1 MIPIL
6 MLAHNRLEMTKQAV
20 ASVLKNT
27 ERKFHLC
34 ILDNGSEDGTE
45 EWLRSFSDDN
55 VDAHFST
62 VNLGVHGGADWFH
75 KQFPD
80 AQYYA
85 KVDNDTLVPS
95 GWLNALMETLIENEA
110 DLVGSLHY
118 TFSQGALDAM
128 NLAEQKGFAP
138 FPSPGGSGV
147 LYTRKFVE
155 DCKVADHAEELVDG
169 WTRFCVARDGFVKGF
184 SGRVRIELLD
194 MVDHFQRREAG
205 DKAPIK
211 PPSTKIAITPRN
223 QVIVEELQKGMR
235 RLKWLGHPNIGDEYN
250 GDDEQRPVHV
260 KKGETCDVSEKK
272 AQELLRDFGGAFI
285 DVTSEVEGGEKT
297 VAETPDRKPKDLGSL
312 VKKKSEVKK
321 TVTRRKKQKAK
332 TAKQGGKDD
341 GKNSRGSSVD
351 RSKGKGPRARAN

>member
-6 MLAHNRLEMTKQAV
+6 MLTHDRLEMTKQAV
-20 ASVLKNT
+20 TSVLKNT
-27 ERKFHLC
+27 ERKFRLC
-34 ILDNGSEDGTE
+34 ILDNASEDGTQD
-45 EWLRSFSDDN
+45 WLRSFSDEN
-55 VDAHFST
+55 VDIHFSI

-75 KQFPD
+75 KKFPD

-95 GWLNALMETLIENEA
+95 GWLNALMDTLIENKA

-138 FPSPGGSGV
+138 FASPGGSGI
-147 LYTRKFVE
+147 LYSRKFVE
-155 DCKVADHAEELVDG
+155 DCKIADHAEEKIDG
-169 WTRFCVARDGFVKGF
+169 WTRFCVARDRFVRGF

-194 MVDHFQRREAG
+194 MVDHFQRRDVG
-205 DKAPIK
+205 DNAPIK

-223 QVIVEELQKGMR
+223 QVVVKELKKGMR
-235 RLKWLGHPNIGDEYN
+235 RLKWLGDPSIGDEYH
-250 GDDEQRPVHV
+250 GDDEQRPVNV

-272 AQELLRDFGGAFI
+272 AQGLQRDFSGAFV
-285 DVTSEVEGGEKT
+285 DVTSEVEGGESS
-297 VAETPDRKPKDLGSL
+297 ETPRPERNSKTSEPV

-321 TVTRRKKQKAK
+321 TVTRRKKKQKTK
-332 TAKQGGKDD
+332 TGERGGSN
-341 GKNSRGSSVD
+341 GKSR
-351 RSKGKGPRARAN
+351 RSGKGKGSRTRAD